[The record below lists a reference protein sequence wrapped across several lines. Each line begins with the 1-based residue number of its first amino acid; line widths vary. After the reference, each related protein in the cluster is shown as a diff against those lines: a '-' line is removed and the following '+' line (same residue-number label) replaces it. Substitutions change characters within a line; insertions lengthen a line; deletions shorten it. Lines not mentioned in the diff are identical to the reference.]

1 LLSKN
6 NGLDMK
12 KILIIEDQAPMAKIL
27 ADILTKE
34 KFEVITAINGQIG
47 VEKAIESNPDLIIT
61 DNMMPVKTGLE
72 VIVELRARKEFQT
85 TPIFMITAKAGH
97 QDPALAKEAGATG
110 FIKKPFS
117 PGIIIEEIKALLN
130 C

>member
-1 LLSKN
+1 
-6 NGLDMK
+6 MK

-27 ADILTKE
+27 SDILKKE

-47 VEKAIESNPDLIIT
+47 IEKAIESKPDLIIT
-61 DNMMPVKTGLE
+61 DIMMPVKTGME
-72 VIVELRARKEFQT
+72 VLVELRAMKEFAA
-85 TPIFMITAKAGH
+85 TPIFLITAKAGH
-97 QDPALAKEAGATG
+97 LDAASAKEAGATG

-117 PGIIIEEIKALLN
+117 PGIIIEEIKTLLN

>member
-1 LLSKN
+1 
-6 NGLDMK
+6 
-12 KILIIEDQAPMAKIL
+12 MAKIL

-47 VEKAIESNPDLIIT
+47 VEKAIEFNPDLIIT

-97 QDPALAKEAGATG
+97 QDPALAKEAGATRSG
-110 FIKKPFS
+110 RRPCPRPPTWPPPPATPRRPPRAW
-117 PGIIIEEIKALLN
+117 PGR